1 MVSILPNHFFPTKNM
16 VKGGNGP
23 AGRQGELDVSHGK
36 YEGEGTATSDAVSSI
51 NARREPMRRGGVAWV
66 TDYLKQPGGDGAA
79 SGANGV
85 VSVR

>member
-1 MVSILPNHFFPTKNM
+1 
-16 VKGGNGP
+16 
-23 AGRQGELDVSHGK
+23 VSHGK

-51 NARREPMRRGGVAWV
+51 DARRELMRRDGVAGV
-66 TDYLKQPGGDGAA
+66 TDYLKQPGGGDAA